1 MTSALRIGLKMS
13 HYPTT
18 DYMQSI
24 SGTSFSNHFYSV
36 ETHLLDGYGFE
47 CPPGFTHEVFSDYK
61 GIDGVL
67 VPTTQ
72 IVRAKDSRW
81 NVVYVFSFDSSTFN
95 DIDPSVFALPPSV
108 SALAEKQK
116 AAAKQ

>member
-36 ETHLLDGYGFE
+36 ETHLLDGYG
-47 CPPGFTHEVFSDYK
+47 S
-61 GIDGVL
+61 
-67 VPTTQ
+67 
-72 IVRAKDSRW
+72 
-81 NVVYVFSFDSSTFN
+81 
-95 DIDPSVFALPPSV
+95 
-108 SALAEKQK
+108 
-116 AAAKQ
+116 